1 MMKKIVLV
9 IMLAGLVGFASKAQ
23 TGIAKAQAMF
33 IYNFSRLIEW
43 PASYKTGSFVIGVL
57 GAGEIISELESY
69 TTGKRVGSQLIVVKQ
84 YRDPAEIDK
93 CHILFVTFA
102 KTKILG
108 DMTNLLSNKST
119 LIITEKNGAVDEG
132 SAINFL
138 LVGDKLKFEINQ
150 ENATKYGIKYSS
162 KLTEMAFKS
171 Y

>member
-1 MMKKIVLV
+1 MKKIVLV
-9 IMLAGLVGFASKAQ
+9 MIISGFIGLMSNAQ

-57 GAGEIISELESY
+57 GTGEITSELESY
-69 TTGKRVGSQLIVVKQ
+69 TIGKRVGAQEIVVKQ
-84 YRDPAEIDK
+84 YRDPGEVDK

-102 KTKILG
+102 KTKNLG
-108 DMTNLLSNKST
+108 ELVSSLGNKST
-119 LIITEKNGAVDEG
+119 LIITEKNGAVIEG

-138 LVGDKLKFEINQ
+138 VVGDKLKFEINQ
-150 ENATKYGIKYSS
+150 GNATKYGIKYSA
-162 KLTEMAFKS
+162 KLTEMAYKA